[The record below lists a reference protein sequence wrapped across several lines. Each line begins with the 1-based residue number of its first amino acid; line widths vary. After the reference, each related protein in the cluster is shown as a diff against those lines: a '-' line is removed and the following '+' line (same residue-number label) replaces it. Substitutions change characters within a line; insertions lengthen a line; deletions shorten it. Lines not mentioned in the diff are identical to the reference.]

1 MIWMKFFGEKFLM
14 SFIICE
20 IEKKISYLWIL
31 LMGKIVLYV
40 WIIEFFYLFVNLIYF
55 LELLRVVWGKN
66 FCVWMKFN
74 GNS

>member
-1 MIWMKFFGEKFLM
+1 MNEFFGEKFLM

-40 WIIEFFYLFVNLIYF
+40 
-55 LELLRVVWGKN
+55 
-66 FCVWMKFN
+66 
-74 GNS
+74 

>member
-1 MIWMKFFGEKFLM
+1 M

-20 IEKKISYLWIL
+20 IEKKIIYLWIL

-55 LELLRVVWGKN
+55 LE
-66 FCVWMKFN
+66 
-74 GNS
+74 